1 MEDMIEMEEQQVEM
15 SIDSRAVQSLP
26 GFALPAGAPL
36 SKRLAMARIVAKF
49 IGASTPM
56 DECFGREVSIVGVM
70 IHPVRL
76 TDMATGAVVFKTRTV
91 WLCGDG
97 SCLSSVSDVTRQ
109 FTEMALLPF
118 FAEGQ
123 QGLFDAPVPVRI
135 RPQKTRAGR
144 KTFSFEIVE

>member
-1 MEDMIEMEEQQVEM
+1 MEDIIEEQVEM

-26 GFALPAGAPL
+26 GFALAADAPL
-36 SKRLAMARIVAKF
+36 AKRMAMARVVAKF

-56 DECFGREVSIVGVM
+56 DECFGKEVSIVGVM

-76 TDMATGAVVFKTRTV
+76 TSMATGEVVTKTRTV
-91 WLCGDG
+91 WLCEDG
-97 SCLSSVSDVTRQ
+97 SCLSSVSEVTRQ

-118 FAEGQ
+118 FAGGQ

-135 RPQKTRAGR
+135 KPQKTRAGR

>member
-1 MEDMIEMEEQQVEM
+1 MIEMEEQQIEM

-26 GFALPAGAPL
+26 GFSLPAGAPL
-36 SKRLAMARIVAKF
+36 SERLAMARVVAKF

-56 DECFGREVSIVGVM
+56 DECFGKEVSVIGVM

-76 TDMATGAVVFKTRTV
+76 TSMTTGEVVAKTRTV
-91 WLCGDG
+91 WLCEDG
-97 SCLSSVSDVTRQ
+97 GCLSSVSEVTRQ

-118 FAEGQ
+118 FAGGQ

-135 RPQKTRAGR
+135 KPQKTRAGR
-144 KTFSFEIVE
+144 KTFSFEIVDA